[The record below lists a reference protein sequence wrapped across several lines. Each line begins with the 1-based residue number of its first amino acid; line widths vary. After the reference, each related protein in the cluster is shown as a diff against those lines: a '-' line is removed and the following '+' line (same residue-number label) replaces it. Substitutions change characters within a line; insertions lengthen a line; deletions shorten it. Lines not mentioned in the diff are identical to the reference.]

1 MTYQKKVSEAH
12 LISDEKYIIFH
23 LSKSKTE
30 EQNSWI
36 DYLQRQLIS
45 FSLGCLDFKI
55 QIKTES
61 NYVFFKLKK
70 ATQLYMLPNF
80 FINTSYNRE

>member
-1 MTYQKKVSEAH
+1 MTYQKKVSEVH
-12 LISDEKYIIFH
+12 LMSDEKYIIFH

-30 EQNSWI
+30 ELNSWI
-36 DYLQRQLIS
+36 DYLQRHVIS

-55 QIKTES
+55 QIKTET

-70 ATQLYMLPNF
+70 KPPNCTCCPIF
-80 FINTSYNRE
+80 HKYIIQP

>member
-23 LSKSKTE
+23 LSKSKTQ

-36 DYLQRQLIS
+36 DYLQRHVIS
-45 FSLGCLDFKI
+45 FSLGCLHFKI
-55 QIKTES
+55 QIKTET

-70 ATQLYMLPNF
+70 SHPTVHVAQF
-80 FINTSYNRE
+80 FHKYIIQP